1 LAARA
6 TRPYDKNSQV
16 PISDPLSDIFSITH
30 LSAATDFADAFL
42 LKAET
47 RINDVLAADA
57 HLRAS
62 MLVDVISCIQNE
74 VDSMLSLDLGS
85 TTKSTSN
92 EGTFLFL
99 PPREFTKVS
108 SKLASGIVNL
118 TSFAMQMALLLESA
132 EEAAAA
138 QTVLLVNVIT
148 RVMSEANN
156 SLDVDQ
162 QRLVVIQDSI
172 SDACATLQAVVLDL
186 GVSLDVASSL
196 CLLMTQEAGKVITQ
210 FEGKAMM
217 IKMAEEGEGGEGG
230 GEAVEEKEKMG
241 TDIET
246 TVVLVSRPSSSPLS
260 SLDINPPVEKKEKEK
275 VI

>member
-1 LAARA
+1 
-6 TRPYDKNSQV
+6 
-16 PISDPLSDIFSITH
+16 
-30 LSAATDFADAFL
+30 
-42 LKAET
+42 
-47 RINDVLAADA
+47 
-57 HLRAS
+57 
-62 MLVDVISCIQNE
+62 
-74 VDSMLSLDLGS
+74 
-85 TTKSTSN
+85 
-92 EGTFLFL
+92 
-99 PPREFTKVS
+99 
-108 SKLASGIVNL
+108 
-118 TSFAMQMALLLESA
+118 MQMALLLESA

-217 IKMAEEGEGGEGG
+217 IKMAEEEKEEGEGG
-230 GEAVEEKEKMG
+230 GEAVDEKEKMG